1 MYEWGGSTWDQLTWL
16 WESNADVT
24 VYTKNMFFFILVF
37 FLFELSNPEVFEYYG
52 KF

>member
-16 WESNADVT
+16 LESNADVT
-24 VYTKNMFFFILVF
+24 VYTKNMFFF
-37 FLFELSNPEVFEYYG
+37 FLFELSNPEVFGYYG